1 MAWAMGLSPK
11 PEGQNLPNE
20 ASKSS
25 KGVIPKLLYLC
36 FVTLFPFQRV
46 GGDIIVQNHKN
57 LENSTKKGLGKRQY
71 LRQIMRFIAYMTD
84 IAIGLPL
91 QTLDSK
97 HNVNV

>member
-1 MAWAMGLSPK
+1 MGLSPK

-25 KGVIPKLLYLC
+25 KSVIPKLLYLC

-46 GGDIIVQNHKN
+46 VGDYIVQKRKN

-71 LRQIMRFIAYMTD
+71 LRQITRFIANMTD
-84 IAIGLPL
+84 IAIALPL

-97 HNVNV
+97 HYVNV